1 MNNQE
6 NKSRRT
12 LKNSDY
18 NKILENT
25 VNTEDDNKQIPETVQ
40 NTQEKQVNENQQIN
54 IESSPAL
61 YSRDQI
67 INNQAIPVQVPAQ
80 QNQNTLNNNVVN
92 DNQVQPVPI
101 RTTQTTG
108 IRYIPSNG
116 IPLNAMIAVI
126 PQVEKVSTYKPVLKT
141 CPYCTATGMTVPENI
156 SWNCCACFM
165 IVLSDMCCLG
175 LTSLIRLCMG
185 SDCCCYDAKHKCSNC
200 GRIIAE
206 RNSLD
211 K

>member
-80 QNQNTLNNNVVN
+80 QNHL
-92 DNQVQPVPI
+92 
-101 RTTQTTG
+101 
-108 IRYIPSNG
+108 
-116 IPLNAMIAVI
+116 
-126 PQVEKVSTYKPVLKT
+126 VLKRQ
-141 CPYCTATGMTVPENI
+141 
-156 SWNCCACFM
+156 FF
-165 IVLSDMCCLG
+165 
-175 LTSLIRLCMG
+175 LI
-185 SDCCCYDAKHKCSNC
+185 
-200 GRIIAE
+200 
-206 RNSLD
+206 
-211 K
+211 

>member
-25 VNTEDDNKQIPETVQ
+25 VNTEDGNKQIPETVQ

-80 QNQNTLNNNVVN
+80 QNHNLYQN
-92 DNQVQPVPI
+92 
-101 RTTQTTG
+101 
-108 IRYIPSNG
+108 
-116 IPLNAMIAVI
+116 
-126 PQVEKVSTYKPVLKT
+126 
-141 CPYCTATGMTVPENI
+141 ENI
-156 SWNCCACFM
+156 PFEPNGKKMNGNGKYFARNDKQQRRARK
-165 IVLSDMCCLG
+165 IN
-175 LTSLIRLCMG
+175 RR
-185 SDCCCYDAKHKCSNC
+185 NN
-200 GRIIAE
+200 GRIVCIRKAGQKHE
-206 RNSLD
+206 KN
-211 K
+211 KV

>member
-25 VNTEDDNKQIPETVQ
+25 VNTEDGNKQIPETVQ
-40 NTQEKQVNENQQIN
+40 NTKEKQVNENQQIN

-80 QNQNTLNNNVVN
+80 QNHL
-92 DNQVQPVPI
+92 
-101 RTTQTTG
+101 
-108 IRYIPSNG
+108 
-116 IPLNAMIAVI
+116 
-126 PQVEKVSTYKPVLKT
+126 VLKRQ
-141 CPYCTATGMTVPENI
+141 
-156 SWNCCACFM
+156 FF
-165 IVLSDMCCLG
+165 
-175 LTSLIRLCMG
+175 LI
-185 SDCCCYDAKHKCSNC
+185 
-200 GRIIAE
+200 
-206 RNSLD
+206 
-211 K
+211 